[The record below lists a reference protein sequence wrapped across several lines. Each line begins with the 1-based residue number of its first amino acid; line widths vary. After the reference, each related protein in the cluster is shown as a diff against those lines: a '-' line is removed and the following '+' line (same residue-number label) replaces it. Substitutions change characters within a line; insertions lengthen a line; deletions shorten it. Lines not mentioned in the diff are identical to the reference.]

1 MLPER
6 FIRRAVRVLTVPFSL
21 SSLLI
26 GESVSWA
33 DSTGIVDVPWRTS
46 TNVTGAENQ
55 VFLGGQVWPMYFA
68 LLLLLFA
75 TVIGLFLGW
84 RRKNN
89 FFRKEMHR
97 AENTVQEVLE
107 LYKLQ
112 QAEHNAVLD
121 TVSDLVMFLTPD
133 QKITWV
139 NSRAESALGMEFSS
153 IIGRSCHEVWHTLI
167 GDGFLCPG
175 RKCLLS
181 GVPERS
187 IGWTRERKQF
197 DIRAVPV
204 RDSCGDVVRIIEIGR
219 DITVLSC
226 LEQQLRHLQKMES
239 IGWLTTGIIHDF
251 NNILTGIIGF
261 SYLLNKKANGD
272 DQARNFLAN
281 IISAA
286 ERAEIITR
294 TFLAFTRSQSVSF
307 VPQDLNEVIRG
318 VKGLL
323 GRVLGE
329 DVDLRL
335 TLSETKISVLADSLL
350 LGQVLLNIA
359 VHSRNAMS
367 ASGDFVIST
376 SVPPQT
382 CGECDGGSVAY
393 DQFACLHIEIP
404 GAKITSRGLEVLQ
417 EIFSSAVSYGEG
429 VDLGLTVARG
439 IVKQHGGSITFFS
452 EIGSGTVFTIHL
464 PLYPQV
470 GHESRKEKAPI
481 ALSAEK
487 EIILVVEDDQWT
499 RSFLR
504 ELFED
509 FGYGIIEAGD
519 SVEAK
524 EKFQHHGSS
533 IALVLCDLILPKM
546 NGRDLCREL
555 ARMRHDLKVLFMS
568 GYPGDALK
576 ARGIST
582 DDIMILSKPFKP
594 EELLHAVRAVLHV
607 AG

>member
-6 FIRRAVRVLTVPFSL
+6 FIRRAVRVLSVPFSL
-21 SSLLI
+21 ISLLI

-33 DSTGIVDVPWRTS
+33 DSIGAVDAPWRTS
-46 TNVTGAENQ
+46 TSVTGAESQ
-55 VFLGGQVWPMYFA
+55 TFLGGQVQMMYFV
-68 LLLLLFA
+68 LLLFLFA
-75 TVIGLFLGW
+75 TVIGLVFGW
-84 RRKNN
+84 RRKSRI
-89 FFRKEMHR
+89 FRTEIHR
-97 AENTVQEVLE
+97 AEHTVQEVLE
-107 LYKLQ
+107 RYKIQ
-112 QAEHNAVLD
+112 QIEHNAILD
-121 TVSDLVMFLTPD
+121 TVSDLVMYLTPD

-139 NSRAESALGMEFSS
+139 NSRAESALGLQFSS

-204 RDSCGDVVRIIEIGR
+204 RDSYGEVVKIIEIGR
-219 DITVLSC
+219 DITMLSC

-239 IGWLTTGIIHDF
+239 IGWLTTGIVHDF

-261 SYLLNKKANGD
+261 SYLLNKKAHGD

-307 VPQDLNEVIRG
+307 APQDLNEVIRG
-318 VKGLL
+318 VEGLL

-329 DVDLRL
+329 DVGLRL
-335 TLSETKISVLADSLL
+335 KLSETEIPVLADSLL

-367 ASGDFVIST
+367 ASSDFVVST
-376 SVPPQT
+376 SVPPHT
-382 CGECDGGSVAY
+382 CGECDGDS
-393 DQFACLHIEIP
+393 QFASIHIEMP
-404 GAKITSRGLEVLQ
+404 EAKITSRGLEVLQ

-429 VDLGLTVARG
+429 VDLGLSVARG
-439 IVKQHGGSITFFS
+439 IVEQHGGSITFFS
-452 EIGSGTVFTIHL
+452 EIGSGTVFTIYL

-470 GHESRKEKAPI
+470 SHELRKEKTSI

-519 SVEAK
+519 SEEAK
-524 EKFQHHGSS
+524 EKFQHHGNS
-533 IALVLCDLILPKM
+533 IALVLCDLIIPKM

-555 ARMRHDLKVLFMS
+555 AGMRPDLKVLFMS

-594 EELLHAVRAVLHV
+594 EELLHAVQSVLHV